1 MGRFHQIENMADPL
15 RLQVTDRI
23 SAALGDRQ
31 IAMDFESVIYEEIK
45 GSDVDYAAN
54 LGRLLFLI
62 EENQNL
68 LISLARRS
76 SAAEAF
82 ASKDSTLLAG
92 TLAARRHEQMDAHE
106 AKFENMLQE
115 KFEALRDDAGA
126 KETDGLLQCGRC
138 GSSNVTFNQKQ
149 TRSADEGMTLLCVC
163 LKCSFNWV
171 MN

>member
-62 EENQNL
+62 EEKANIYHYL
-68 LISLARRS
+68 LL
-76 SAAEAF
+76 
-82 ASKDSTLLAG
+82 TLL
-92 TLAARRHEQMDAHE
+92 
-106 AKFENMLQE
+106 
-115 KFEALRDDAGA
+115 
-126 KETDGLLQCGRC
+126 
-138 GSSNVTFNQKQ
+138 
-149 TRSADEGMTLLCVC
+149 
-163 LKCSFNWV
+163 
-171 MN
+171 